1 MHNIN
6 TKFTADTLSKMQ
18 QQVKCQPTCLPQT
31 CTCLEGNTKVRR
43 LNAETV
49 PCVAVKLEDGVGVT
63 IPKLKPVLGVEEKK
77 LKTNRLKAQHCP
89 LTVHL

>member
-63 IPKLKPVLGVEEKK
+63 IPKLKPVLGGGRKEVKNEQ
-77 LKTNRLKAQHCP
+77 T
-89 LTVHL
+89 

>member
-18 QQVKCQPTCLPQT
+18 QQVKCQPTCLSKLHLFRGKHESEATQ
-31 CTCLEGNTKVRR
+31 CRDC
-43 LNAETV
+43 V

-63 IPKLKPVLGVEEKK
+63 IPKLKPVLGVEE
-77 LKTNRLKAQHCP
+77 RS
-89 LTVHL
+89 